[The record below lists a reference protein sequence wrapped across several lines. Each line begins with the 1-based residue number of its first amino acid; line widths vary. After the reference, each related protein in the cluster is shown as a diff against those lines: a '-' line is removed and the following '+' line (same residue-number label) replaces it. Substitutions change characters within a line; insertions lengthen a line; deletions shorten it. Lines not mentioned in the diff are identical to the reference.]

1 MSDQSWSDDRVERLK
16 SLWRDGL
23 SAAQVA
29 KALGGVT
36 RNAVIGKLHRLKLTG
51 TRPIATRPR
60 RRAAPRPARSPA
72 RLRRPAQTVPIPA
85 LSAVATAPEGPG
97 LVRSFADLQPHACKW
112 PIGDPLSEGFTLC
125 GRAAQGGP
133 YCPGHHRAAHQ
144 PRKPPPLAADPLVRR
159 ALAGERV

>member
-1 MSDQSWSDDRVERLK
+1 MSDQAWTDDRVDRLK
-16 SLWRDGL
+16 SLWNDGL

-51 TRPIATRPR
+51 TRPATPRPR
-60 RRAAPRPARSPA
+60 RATSPRRSRPPA
-72 RLRRPAQTVPIPA
+72 RLPRPRLAPPPPA
-85 LSAVATAPEGPG
+85 PVVVTPEGPG
-97 LVRSFADLQPHACKW
+97 LFRAFADLPPRSCKW
-112 PIGDPLSEGFTLC
+112 PIGDPLGPDFSLC
-125 GRAAQGGP
+125 GCATDGGP

-144 PRKPPPLAADPLVRR
+144 PRKAPPISADPLVRR